1 MAPYSRGDTTMADEP
16 TPPLRFVDGTDDVV
30 EGLAIPFGVPDLY
43 ATRFTPATD
52 LALDWFPRRPVLYGH
67 GLDADGPGP
76 TPVGWTTEIRAL
88 DKGVWVRAQL
98 DRAHEY
104 YDEIRQLI
112 SAGALGWSH
121 GTLDY
126 LIEVGPADE
135 AGIREIRRWPVVEFT
150 LTPTPANPAARVL
163 TRRDAE
169 PILQII
175 GVGEPLLR
183 IVAVRGWLPEGM
195 TPGDLDDGDFAW
207 LSDAYR
213 RGDEPPSVGRKL
225 PYKVHGRVDPDG
237 WRAAWSRV
245 HQMDDADFAG
255 GPSREEVIA
264 KLLRDKPED
273 ITVSDETRSAPLRE
287 GRRNSSA
294 DQERIQQIHDLAV
307 ELAALCATAI
317 PAGDAA
323 AAGEAAR
330 SADAGPRV
338 RVTADAPDPAV
349 RTLLRDY
356 AADLARRLVGR

>member
-1 MAPYSRGDTTMADEP
+1 MADEP

-76 TPVGWTTEIRAL
+76 SPVGWTTEIRAL

-135 AGIREIRRWPVVEFT
+135 TGIREIRRWPVVEFT

-183 IVAVRGWLPEGM
+183 VVAVRGWLPEGM

-225 PYKVHGRVDPDG
+225 PYKIHGRVDPDG

-273 ITVSDETRSAPLRE
+273 IEVEKRSVDGDVL
-287 GRRNSSA
+287 
-294 DQERIQQIHDLAV
+294 LARLDA
-307 ELAALCATAI
+307 LAADVAALRDAVHR
-317 PAGDAA
+317 GDAA